1 MTFGATAIAAE
12 QCGYRVHLVDV
23 APDDWML
30 DARALH
36 THPVLPRAGV
46 VVPVSAYGRPVT
58 HEAWR
63 GFREQ
68 TGIPVVIDGAAS
80 FEALS
85 GKTTG
90 LLSELPVALSFHATK
105 AFASGEGGCVITGDA
120 GLANSVIRSLNFGFF
135 EDRESRSASTN
146 GKMSEY
152 HAAVGLA
159 EFDAWPAKHRAFLGV
174 AETYKTLMHNAGL
187 ADRLVAAPEVAS
199 CYVLYRS
206 ADAREVTW
214 IKEAL
219 ISSKVGFRSWY
230 GDGVHGQP
238 HFHNVSRDALDVTD
252 RIAPMLIGLPVAPDL
267 RAGDVARVV
276 SALELGVSRSR

>member
-1 MTFGATAIAAE
+1 MRHVKWRAWRIIGTRTRFRSCAPSCRPQSGCCWNLSRIDANRCYTNWGPLASEFEERLADRFGVGGNSVVSACSGSTALVGAILATAGRATPERPFAILPAMTFVATAIAAE

-85 GKTTG
+85 DKTTG
-90 LLSELPVALSFHATK
+90 LLSELPVALSFHATRPSPRAK
-105 AFASGEGGCVITGDA
+105 GDA
-120 GLANSVIRSLNFGFF
+120 SSPGTLV
-135 EDRESRSASTN
+135 
-146 GKMSEY
+146 
-152 HAAVGLA
+152 
-159 EFDAWPAKHRAFLGV
+159 WPTR
-174 AETYKTLMHNAGL
+174 
-187 ADRLVAAPEVAS
+187 
-199 CYVLYRS
+199 
-206 ADAREVTW
+206 
-214 IKEAL
+214 
-219 ISSKVGFRSWY
+219 
-230 GDGVHGQP
+230 
-238 HFHNVSRDALDVTD
+238 
-252 RIAPMLIGLPVAPDL
+252 
-267 RAGDVARVV
+267 
-276 SALELGVSRSR
+276 